1 MINGG
6 DGGGGN
12 DDDMMVTINGF
23 QHTPVFVFAICSN
36 PTKPSQSPA
45 VGSNVVA

>member
-12 DDDMMVTINGF
+12 DDDMMVTITINGF
-23 QHTPVFVFAICSN
+23 QHTPVFVFVICSN
-36 PTKPSQSPA
+36 PTTTTIA
-45 VGSNVVA
+45 CGW